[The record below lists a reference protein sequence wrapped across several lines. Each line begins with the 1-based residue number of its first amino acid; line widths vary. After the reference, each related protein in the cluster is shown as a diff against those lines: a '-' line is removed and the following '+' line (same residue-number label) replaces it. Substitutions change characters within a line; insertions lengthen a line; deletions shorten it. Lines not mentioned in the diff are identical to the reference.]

1 MSRFGRRITI
11 ASVTGH
17 SAFRYLI
24 IGGASFLIDFGL
36 LALLHHALGWPLWI
50 ATGTAFLTSFVF
62 NYTLQRSFSFG
73 STGTHLSTLLKYLTL
88 LAFNTVAT
96 IAIVWLVDL
105 GGLGWG
111 VGKVAA
117 TIMTTGWNYFVFK
130 YWVFRSADSG
140 DMPGTA
146 GT

>member
-1 MSRFGRRITI
+1 MSSSALRFTV

-17 SAFRYLI
+17 SAFRYLLV
-24 IGGASFLIDFGL
+24 GGASFLIDFGL
-36 LALLHHALGWPLWI
+36 LALLYAALAWPLWI

-62 NYTLQRSFSFG
+62 NYAMQRSFSFG
-73 STGTHLSTLLKYLTL
+73 STEKHVSTLVKYLVL

-96 IAIVWLVDL
+96 IAIVWLLDL

-117 TIMTTGWNYFVFK
+117 TLITTGWNYFAFK
-130 YWVFRSADSG
+130 YWVFRSPRAATSRN
-140 DMPGTA
+140 
-146 GT
+146 